1 MNATERR
8 TAAMHHLVLAAM
20 YAHDGSR
27 QWAADHA
34 ERASQLLQPLP
45 SEADVE

>member
-1 MNATERR
+1 MNTEERV
-8 TAAMHHLVLAAM
+8 TAARLHLMLARM
-20 YAHDGSR
+20 YADDDSR

-45 SEADVE
+45 SEE